1 MAKRLLLLLAVLAVV
16 GVCAGPWFYRTQME
30 GAPAPALTLPSTL
43 RPATTNLDGKWIVAA
58 GPDDEANRSQAG
70 YRARQHLLWETV
82 TVTGR
87 TNSVRGDATVAGGT
101 LQAASFV
108 VDVATMQSPHRG
120 RDDRFR
126 GTDVMDAA
134 KFPTAKLAVLD
145 PVNLSSISGDG
156 APTTMEVSAQLT
168 LKGVARQVAV
178 RLDVQRSGNGVVA
191 VGQIP
196 VTFADYGIVPPAPP
210 VGLLAVDPI
219 VTIEFLVNLV
229 KR

>member
-1 MAKRLLLLLAVLAVV
+1 MAKRLLLALTVLAVV

-30 GAPAPALTLPSTL
+30 GLPAPALTLPSTL
-43 RPATTNLDGKWIVAA
+43 RPATTNLDGKWVVAA

-70 YRARQHLLWETV
+70 YRARQQLLWETV

-87 TNSVRGDATVAGGT
+87 TNAVRGDATVAGGT

-108 VDVATMQSPHRG
+108 VDVATIQSPHRG
-120 RDDRFR
+120 RDDKFR
-126 GTDVMDAA
+126 STDVMDTAQ
-134 KFPTAKLAVLD
+134 FPTAKLAVLD
-145 PVNLSSISGDG
+145 PVNLSSIAGDG
-156 APTTMEVSAQLT
+156 TPTTQEVSAQLT

-178 RLDVQRSGNGVVA
+178 RLEVQRSGSGVVA

-196 VTFADYGIVPPAPP
+196 VTFADYGIIPPAPP
-210 VGLLAVDPI
+210 AGLLAVDPI

>member
-30 GAPAPALTLPSTL
+30 GAPPPALTLPSAHL
-43 RPATTNLDGKWIVAA
+43 AASTNLDGKWVVSA
-58 GPDDEANRSQAG
+58 GPDDEADRSQAG
-70 YRARQHLLWETV
+70 YRARQQLLWETV

-108 VDVATMQSPHRG
+108 VDVGTMQSPHRG
-120 RDDRFR
+120 RDDKFR
-126 GTDVMDAA
+126 SAEVMDAA
-134 KFPTAKLAVLD
+134 RFPTAKLAVLD
-145 PVNLSSISGDG
+145 PVNLSAITGNG
-156 APTTMEVSAQLT
+156 TPTTMEVSAQLT
-168 LKGVARQVAV
+168 LKGVTRQVAV
-178 RLDVQRSGNGVVA
+178 RLDVQRTGGGVVA

-196 VTFADYGIVPPAPP
+196 VTFSDYGIVPPAPP
-210 VGLLAVDPI
+210 AGLLAVDPI